1 MGKRR
6 DYENFPIS
14 LALFDAV
21 PVILFSI
28 AMIII
33 AVNYNNWIF
42 ITGAALCTFA
52 GLGKVI
58 WKIIIAATK
67 KDIVLLN
74 RQLRFVMPLGF
85 LCIITGLITGM
96 DKAGWVLLW
105 RNITTFPQIILFI
118 ITFAGMV
125 MMGVFAKKLDPAKIK
140 SNWIEQITNAVAQG
154 CLLIGVLLCL

>member
-42 ITGAALCTFA
+42 IAGAALCTFA

-67 KDIVLLN
+67 KDISILN
-74 RQLRFVMPLGF
+74 RQMRFVMPIGF
-85 LCIITGLITGM
+85 LCMIIGLITGM
-96 DKAGWVLLW
+96 DKSGWVALCT
-105 RNITTFPQIILFI
+105 NVTAFPQIILFVV
-118 ITFAGMV
+118 TFAGML
-125 MMGVFAKKLDPAKIK
+125 MMGVFAKKLDPTKTK

-154 CLLIGVLLCL
+154 CFLIGVLLCL